1 MITQTFNQRRSCLLA
16 NIWQYDNADPFLKLL
31 KQKDAWYSE
40 YFDTFWSNWREG
52 VFRLEINYDPAS
64 MTHVHTSLFGCVI
77 WAMILD
83 FPLEPIL
90 IPRDGMK
97 QPWSF
102 ENIGSTIVAGTSR
115 ENFGIVE
122 DPAVSGLGGN
132 FTPASIATAMTI
144 LEKVQMLKLVYYR
157 SIGNCTVPF
166 LNAALADVFKITGQL
181 NVSGGVSAPISQT
194 PYVLD
199 SGNMTLTYVFPYKL
213 SDPMVANLAAWDVLP
228 KPMGVKIIMQFPA

>member
-1 MITQTFNQRRSCLLA
+1 
-16 NIWQYDNADPFLKLL
+16 
-31 KQKDAWYSE
+31 
-40 YFDTFWSNWREG
+40 
-52 VFRLEINYDPAS
+52 
-64 MTHVHTSLFGCVI
+64 
-77 WAMILD
+77 MILD

-166 LNAALADVFKITGQL
+166 LNAA
-181 NVSGGVSAPISQT
+181 
-194 PYVLD
+194 
-199 SGNMTLTYVFPYKL
+199 FPYKL